1 MQLRIKICFALACL
15 TMLAGCGIRP
25 GDADLGSAD
34 FFGTVQLFG
43 ADDQPITV
51 PPGATIAAT
60 GTPFAAQGKAI
71 DVLALSGGGSIGA
84 FGAGVMK
91 GWTQSG
97 KRPTF
102 DVVTGVSTGG
112 LIASFAFL
120 GPNWDGKLEEFYT
133 QTENSEIYQ
142 RRGLRGLFGD
152 GLLDTAPL
160 RHQIDN
166 AVDMNFINSVAEEHR
181 KGRRLYVA
189 TTDLDAGEAV
199 VWDMGGIAASDN
211 PNRLQLY
218 RDVLVASAA
227 VPGLFR
233 PVYVRSQTEPEKMRM
248 HVDGG
253 VKTPVLLRS
262 FMIAGKQKQ
271 KTVWMLLN
279 GALKL
284 RAEGAQVKANLP
296 SISMRS
302 ISELLRGLTY
312 KTVYQSYVATRQAGA
327 DYRLLFLPDE
337 EKEPNAFEFEE
348 GEMRKLFEIGRRLGA
363 DPANWRSE
371 PPRLE
376 QFERLNRTA
385 PRSAPSRSRRAA

>member
-1 MQLRIKICFALACL
+1 MRFSIKILIFGLCMSVLA
-15 TMLAGCGIRP
+15 ACGVRP
-25 GDADLGSAD
+25 GDADLGSGD

-43 ADDQPITV
+43 TDDQPITM

-60 GTPFAAQGKAI
+60 GAPFAARGKAI

-84 FGAGVMK
+84 FGAGVIK
-91 GWTQSG
+91 GWTESG

-120 GPNWDGKLEEFYT
+120 GADWDGKLEEFYT

-142 RRGLRGLFGD
+142 RRGLRGLLGD

-160 RHQIDN
+160 RQQIEGVVDARFLD
-166 AVDMNFINSVAEEHR
+166 AVADAHR
-181 KGRRLYVA
+181 RGRRLYVA

-199 VWDMGGIAASDN
+199 VWDMGGIAASEN
-211 PNRLQLY
+211 PNKLQLY

-233 PVYVRSQTEPEKMRM
+233 PVYVRSQSEPDRMRM

-284 RAEGAQVKANLP
+284 RAEGAQVKATLP

-337 EKEPNAFEFEE
+337 EKEPSAFDFEPDT
-348 GEMRKLFEIGRRLGA
+348 MRKLFEIGRHLGA
-363 DPANWRSE
+363 NPANWRTE

-376 QFERLNRTA
+376 QFERLKRTA
-385 PRSAPSRSRRAA
+385 PRSAPSRAQRAA